1 MISGSQPSVGHK
13 LAFILLRPRA
23 WAESTQVDKRG
34 PISVHFPTLSYSSFF
49 SLWVPSWM
57 NKGLRTR
64 TRYLQLC
71 SLPQVGQVQ
80 VAAPV
85 WGGTCTLGKDGGL
98 PSCLAQH
105 NHNCSQTQASPLV
118 IFQFLDILVP
128 SCIWFATSH
137 QQVTYKLKSWNTP
150 NRRTMRQR
158 VCQSEQTKYLEF
170 SRTSLSYQLSAN
182 FQSFNLT
189 EVSSAFL
196 ASVFFTWVIKSV
208 EPDDL

>member
-85 WGGTCTLGKDGGL
+85 WGGTCTLGEDGGL

-105 NHNCSQTQASPLV
+105 NHNCSTDTSVPLGYFP
-118 IFQFLDILVP
+118 IFRHSSSIMHLIRHKPSTSYLQIKIL
-128 SCIWFATSH
+128 
-137 QQVTYKLKSWNTP
+137 
-150 NRRTMRQR
+150 
-158 VCQSEQTKYLEF
+158 KY
-170 SRTSLSYQLSAN
+170 S
-182 FQSFNLT
+182 
-189 EVSSAFL
+189 
-196 ASVFFTWVIKSV
+196 K
-208 EPDDL
+208 